1 MGVGSHLV
9 SWRAFIAGVVGGL
22 LLSCSPSAFARGA
35 ADFYITNLPNV
46 GGDSYRVEV
55 LDQPLGDLFRHV
67 FQTDTGDIAVF
78 PKPIIISPS
87 VRHYPVNLFFT
98 GGDFAAL
105 LRALKAGFQST
116 GDAFVCVVYTLDAVV
131 FDRCAVLSPVAP
143 PRSVAPPPDPLN
155 PPTPLQ

>member
-1 MGVGSHLV
+1 MGACSHLV
-9 SWRAFIAGVVGGL
+9 RHLAFIACVLGGL
-22 LLSCSPSAFARGA
+22 LLSCSPSAFAR
-35 ADFYITNLPNV
+35 ADFYITNLPDV

-67 FQTDTGDIAVF
+67 YQSDTGNVAVF

-87 VRHYPVNLFFT
+87 VRSYPVNLFFT

-116 GDAFVCVVYTLDAVV
+116 GDNFVCVVFTLDAVV
-131 FDRCAVLSPVAP
+131 FDRCASSVPAVAPRLQQPAPDPVPPSPLSP
-143 PRSVAPPPDPLN
+143 
-155 PPTPLQ
+155 